1 MTRSGARDS
10 ERSRARTNRC
20 TDRVDLGR
28 YDRANRLRIAQTAC
42 ARFGWSLHVIENCAD
57 DPPRDQPDAF
67 LKALDAALASGAV
80 PQPVAPEKGA
90 RYA

>member
-1 MTRSGARDS
+1 MIGRTGCASLKLPVPDS
-10 ERSRARTNRC
+10 DGRC
-20 TDRVDLGR
+20 TVM
-28 YDRANRLRIAQTAC
+28 
-42 ARFGWSLHVIENCAD
+42 ENCAD